1 MSRPG
6 ASMRSGGSGFPP
18 GTPRPGRCSSRRPA
32 GASARAAAPST
43 ARRGTSSPAAPR
55 YTQRSWSCSRR
66 TCPRSCA
73 RPERPAFTAS
83 TRCETGRAHV
93 ARMLARFPR
102 IACVESSRKIGG
114 PMASQLLA
122 TKSIAELHEQ
132 ESTGNQLRRA
142 LTATQLTLLGIGGV
156 IGTGIFVLT
165 GVAAANNAG
174 PALPLSFIVAG
185 IGCTFAGLCYAEFA
199 AMIPVSGSAYSYS
212 YATLGEGIAWFIGWN
227 LLLEYLVAVA
237 TVSAG
242 WSGDAVSLL
251 EQLHIHIPPALANA
265 PLDKGEDALHWVRT
279 GAIINLPAMLIV
291 AVIATICYIGI
302 KQSAVFNSV
311 IVTIKV
317 TVIVLFI
324 LFGVSFIDTANWHP
338 FVPPNAGQFGAF
350 GWSGIM
356 AASGVIFFAYI
367 GFDAISTAAQESK
380 NPQRDM
386 PIGILASLVIC
397 TVLYVIV
404 STVLTGMVSYK
415 DLNVAAPVALA
426 LDKYPG
432 LHWLGIPVKLGA
444 VAGMTSVMLVMT
456 IAQARIFFAMARD
469 GLLPSWFGRV
479 HPRFRTPSTG
489 TVVTGVF
496 AALIGGVFPVGILG
510 HLVSIGTLAAFV
522 TVCLGVLVLRVTRP
536 ELPRPFRAPAPW
548 FTCIA
553 GALVCGAMML
563 SLGADTWW
571 RLIVWTAVGVLIYA
585 FYGYH
590 HSCLR
595 SAANGAAASA
605 RA

>member
-1 MSRPG
+1 
-6 ASMRSGGSGFPP
+6 
-18 GTPRPGRCSSRRPA
+18 
-32 GASARAAAPST
+32 
-43 ARRGTSSPAAPR
+43 
-55 YTQRSWSCSRR
+55 
-66 TCPRSCA
+66 
-73 RPERPAFTAS
+73 
-83 TRCETGRAHV
+83 
-93 ARMLARFPR
+93 
-102 IACVESSRKIGG
+102 
-114 PMASQLLA
+114 MASQLLA
-122 TKSIAELHEQ
+122 TKSITELHEQ
-132 ESTGNQLRRA
+132 ESSGNQLRRA

-165 GVAAANNAG
+165 GVAAAQNAG

-185 IGCTFAGLCYAEFA
+185 LGCTFAGLCYAEFA

-227 LLLEYLVAVA
+227 LVLEYLFAVA
-237 TVSAG
+237 TVSVG
-242 WSGDAVSLL
+242 WSGYAVSLL
-251 EQLHIHIPPALANA
+251 DQLHIHIPAALSHA
-265 PLDKGEDALHWVRT
+265 PLDQGADALHLRFT
-279 GAIINLPAMLIV
+279 GAIINLPAILIV
-291 AVIATICYIGI
+291 AAIATICYIGI
-302 KQSAVFNSV
+302 KQSAVFNSI

-324 LFGVSFIDTANWHP
+324 LFGVSYINTDNWHP
-338 FVPPNAGQFGAF
+338 FVPPNAGTWGKY
-350 GWSGIM
+350 GLSGIL

-397 TVLYVIV
+397 TILYVIV
-404 STVLTGMVSYK
+404 SAVLTGMVSYTE
-415 DLNVAAPVALA
+415 LNVPAPVALA

-469 GLLPSWFGRV
+469 GLLPRFFGKV
-479 HPRFRTPSTG
+479 HRRFRTPSTG

-496 AALIGGVFPVGILG
+496 AALIGGLFPVGLLG

-522 TVCLGVLVLRVTRP
+522 TVCLGILVLRRTRP
-536 ELPRPFRAPAPW
+536 DLPRPFRTPWPW
-548 FTCIA
+548 FTCTA
-553 GALVCGAMML
+553 GAAVCGLMMA
-563 SLGADTWW
+563 SLGKETWW
-571 RLIVWTAVGVLIYA
+571 RLIVWTVIGALVYVL
-585 FYGYH
+585 YGYR

-595 SAANGAAASA
+595 EGTAAAASA
-605 RA
+605 RPA